1 MAAVDPTTEREVTF
15 PRLQAGRG
23 APSPEEVARHQKAR
37 LEGAMVEA
45 VARHGYADTSLR
57 ELVAIAGISKSAF
70 YEHFESKQECF
81 FATFDEIVAEAGRRV
96 GEAYRAPGDLRQKF
110 VAGLGVFMRMASE
123 QPEAAALAAVESLTL
138 GAAGV
143 EHRQRASLT
152 FEALIQQSFEHAPSP
167 TPVSPLTVRA
177 IVAGVRGIAYR
188 RLRNREEAE
197 LPGLV
202 EQLVDWAL
210 GYQGEPGEAVARA
223 MRAAEEP
230 AAAAADGAAG
240 EESPPGWEEPTDSPK
255 SRRLLDARERT
266 YRAAA
271 NLAVDQGYAALSIPA
286 ISAAAAISNKTFYK
300 EFESKRDAFLAAFE
314 ELAGAAFA
322 LTAEAMAGAEEQP
335 EAIGRG
341 VRALL
346 EYVAADEL
354 FARVAFFELACA
366 GPAAMDRADAVLDDF
381 TALLS
386 PDEKGGPQP
395 IPTVIRE
402 AIGSGI
408 WAVIQYEIAHG
419 RRAEL
424 AAIAPAVAALA
435 TAPLQSSE

>member
-1 MAAVDPTTEREVTF
+1 MAAVDRATEREVTF

-81 FATFDEIVAEAGRRV
+81 FSTFDEIVAEVSRRV
-96 GEAYRAPGDLRQKF
+96 GEAYRAPGDFREKLL
-110 VAGLGVFMRMASE
+110 AGLGVFMQMASE

-138 GAAGV
+138 GPAGV
-143 EHRQRASLT
+143 EYRERASLA
-152 FEALIQQSFEHAPSP
+152 FETLIAQSFDHAPSS

-177 IVAGVRGIAYR
+177 IVAGIRGIAYR

-197 LPGLV
+197 LPELV
-202 EQLVDWAL
+202 EQLIDWAI
-210 GYQGEPGEAVARA
+210 GYQDEPGETVARA
-223 MRAAEEP
+223 MRAAAEP
-230 AAAAADGAAG
+230 ASPSGALAG
-240 EESPPGWEEPTDSPK
+240 GESAPGWEEPTDSPL
-255 SRRLLDARERT
+255 SRQLLSARERT

-271 NLAVDQGYAALSIPA
+271 KLAVEQGYAALSIPA
-286 ISAAAAISNKTFYK
+286 ISSAAAISNKTFYR

-314 ELAGAAFA
+314 KLAGEALA
-322 LTAEAMAGAEEQP
+322 LTAAAMAEAAEQP

-341 VRALL
+341 IRALL
-346 EYVAADEL
+346 EYVADNEL
-354 FARVAFFELACA
+354 FARLAFFELACA
-366 GPAAMDRADAVLDDF
+366 GPAAMDRADAVLDEF
-381 TALLS
+381 TALLN
-386 PDEKGGPQP
+386 PKAGEGPR

-402 AIGSGI
+402 AVGAGI

-419 RRAEL
+419 RRAGL
-424 AAIAPAVAALA
+424 ADAAPAVVALA
-435 TAPLQSSE
+435 TAPLRDSK